1 MEDIKILLV
10 GCGYWGK
17 NWYNTI
23 KKSEYTLVG
32 VVDPDPV
39 IKVDVPLYDKIE
51 EVDIEYTHVIL
62 AVNASLHVELAA
74 KAKVSDKSK
83 ILVEKPC
90 GTTIKDSKELKGT
103 FPGYLF
109 LYSDEYQYIKNN
121 LDKIGTPKYWKSTRA
136 SMGPRVRSDVSIV
149 EDYMIHD
156 LYMYHDLFYEPG
168 KLVRVWNKHLS
179 TEFEEPIKESS
190 AHITLS
196 LNNIPGHFYSSWC
209 WPDKERKIVIHG
221 DKGSFVWVNDDLYFD
236 DTHYDHDKLIQGS
249 RNKIE
254 TSPLSNLEL
263 QLKFFI
269 LGKPTQT
276 NCVDIWQLLTKIG
289 Q

>member
-23 KKSEYTLVG
+23 KKSEHALVG

-90 GTTIKDSKELKGT
+90 GTTINDSKELKGT

-156 LYMYHDLFYEPG
+156 LYMYYDLFYEPG

-196 LNNIPGHFYSSWC
+196 LNNIPGQFYSSWC

-249 RNKIE
+249 RNQIE

>member
-1 MEDIKILLV
+1 MIE
-10 GCGYWGK
+10 
-17 NWYNTI
+17 
-23 KKSEYTLVG
+23 
-32 VVDPDPV
+32 
-39 IKVDVPLYDKIE
+39 VDVPLYDKIE

-90 GTTIKDSKELKGT
+90 GTKLSDAYELQDT

-156 LYMYHDLFYEPG
+156 IYMYCDLFHIPHKYRPG
-168 KLVRVWNKHLS
+168 AELVHL
-179 TEFEEPIKESS
+179 TNDFDRPVKESS
-190 AHITLS
+190 AHVTLT
-196 LNNIPGHFYSSWC
+196 LNNIPGQFYSSWC
-209 WPDKERKIVIHG
+209 WPDKERKIVVHG
-221 DKGSFVWVNDDLYFD
+221 DKGSFIWINDDLYFD
-236 DTHYDHDKLIQGS
+236 NTHYEGTKLIQGH
-249 RNKIE
+249 RKLIE
-254 TSPLSNLEL
+254 SSPLSNLEL
-263 QLKFFI
+263 QLKIFI
-269 LGKPTQT
+269 LGKPAQVD
-276 NCVDIWQLLTKIG
+276 CVAIWNLLTEIT